1 MKRKC
6 KKIVSLRKSTRDK
19 EKYIFIHISKEEID
33 SILKRY
39 ARQMENLKDK

>member
-6 KKIVSLRKSTRDK
+6 KKRMSLPTRDK
-19 EKYIFIHISKEEID
+19 EKYVFIHVSKEEID

-39 ARQMENLKDK
+39 ARQLENLKDK